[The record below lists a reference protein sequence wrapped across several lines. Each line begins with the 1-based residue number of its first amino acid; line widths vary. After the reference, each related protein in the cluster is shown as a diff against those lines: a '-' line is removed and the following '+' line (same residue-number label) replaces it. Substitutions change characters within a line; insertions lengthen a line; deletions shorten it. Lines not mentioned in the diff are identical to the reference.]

1 LNELPK
7 PTIARVNG
15 AAYAAGIGL
24 VAACD
29 IAVAAE
35 DAMFSIS
42 EVRLGLAPSTI
53 SPYVLAA
60 IGARAA
66 RRYFLTGEPFSAAD
80 ACRLGLVHKVVA
92 QTGLDEAVDDVIS
105 ALLAGGPHSQL
116 RAKRLI
122 AEVAGR
128 PVDDALEAL
137 TVRSIAEARAS
148 PEGRNGMGPFQTKR
162 RPAGRK
168 EWGGEN
174 GGIKPALIPPKAGI
188 QEELGPFSR
197 GRTVFETARH
207 DASRRR
213 HRERFGAGQEPR
225 PRALRQGNAV
235 AHSRLQDA
243 VAALARK
250 VDALDAVGRR
260 ERRNVA
266 RQAIRLAENAL
277 AVAEHGQ
284 VERDRDAVE
293 KRRIELAA
301 GGQRRRDDRVADRE
315 AAEAF
320 DHEGKT
326 GALWSAERQQRRER
340 PGIRGVASLRV
351 QSPAER
357 NLAPGIARAHH
368 LAHGDSRRG
377 HAGEERRPVLGR
389 EGDRQRIARD
399 AGNLGAVVGHH
410 RSRRRHDDAGHPRVR
425 GLQREVADGARV
437 GDVARGAPAD

>member
-1 LNELPK
+1 K

-42 EVRLGLAPSTI
+42 EVRIGLVPSTI

-148 PEGRNGMGPFQTKR
+148 PRGAKASRHFSTSAGPPGGMYREATTAALKLRSFPRKRESRRNWV
-162 RPAGRK
+162 PAFAGTN
-168 EWGGEN
+168 GFEN
-174 GGIKPALIPPKAGI
+174 
-188 QEELGPFSR
+188 
-197 GRTVFETARH
+197 ARH

-213 HRERFGAGQEPR
+213 HRERLGAGQEPR
-225 PRALRQGNAV
+225 PRALRQGNGVPQTRPPEAV
-235 AHSRLQDA
+235 APRPG
-243 VAALARK
+243 K
-250 VDALDAVGRR
+250 VDALDAVSRR

-266 RQAIRLAENAL
+266 CQAIRLPENAL
-277 AVAEHGQ
+277 AIAEHGK
-284 VERDRDAVE
+284 VERDRDAIE

-326 GALWSAERQQRRER
+326 GAL
-340 PGIRGVASLRV
+340 
-351 QSPAER
+351 
-357 NLAPGIARAHH
+357 
-368 LAHGDSRRG
+368 
-377 HAGEERRPVLGR
+377 
-389 EGDRQRIARD
+389 
-399 AGNLGAVVGHH
+399 
-410 RSRRRHDDAGHPRVR
+410 
-425 GLQREVADGARV
+425 
-437 GDVARGAPAD
+437 